1 MVQDFHDKSMSSV
14 QELETMRKLIV
25 IKGYIRSTLD
35 KLPGIREDL
44 ARLDDSWEDR
54 GFCELVKTLRTSG
67 HDYENLYSLDVL
79 GVK

>member
-25 IKGYIRSTLD
+25 IKGYIRSILD

-44 ARLDDSWEDR
+44 ARLDDS
-54 GFCELVKTLRTSG
+54 
-67 HDYENLYSLDVL
+67 
-79 GVK
+79 